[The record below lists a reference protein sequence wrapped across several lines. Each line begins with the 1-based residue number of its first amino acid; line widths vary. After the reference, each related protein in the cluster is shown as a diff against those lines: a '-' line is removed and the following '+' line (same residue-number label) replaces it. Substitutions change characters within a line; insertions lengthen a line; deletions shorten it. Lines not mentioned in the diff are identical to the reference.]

1 MIDAHAHLTDQRL
14 HGSVGA
20 LLERARGAGVEHLL
34 MAGTEPLDWDRQRE
48 LAATH
53 PGLSMVFG
61 LHPWWAKDA
70 RAVRDGLDRLEEALS
85 QGFAPVAI
93 GETGLDRSPRHKD
106 TLEHQKVSLLGH
118 LRIALDRD
126 LPVVLHVVR
135 SHGLMLECLRSLE
148 EVPRGMVHAFDGS
161 LEVAREY
168 QALGLHLSVG
178 GRVCAPSARRLQ
190 RAVVAIRS
198 ERLLIETDAPDQLPH
213 GLNGELNEPANL
225 VRVAERLAEL
235 RGTTLDDIANVTA
248 SNARRLFRL
257 PD

>member
-20 LLERARGAGVEHLL
+20 LLERARAAGVHHVLL
-34 MAGTEPLDWDRQRE
+34 AGTEPADWERQRD

-53 PGLSMVFG
+53 PGLSMAFG
-61 LHPWWAKDA
+61 LHPWWARDA
-70 RAVRDGLDRLEEALS
+70 RAVRDGVDRLENALE
-85 QGFAPVAI
+85 QGLAPVAI
-93 GETGLDRSPRHKD
+93 GETGLDRSPRHRD
-106 TLEHQKVSLLGH
+106 TLEHQKVSLLEH
-118 LRIALDRD
+118 LRIALERD

-135 SHGLMLECLRSLE
+135 SHGLMLDCLRSLG

-161 LEVAREY
+161 AEVAREY

-178 GRVCAPSARRLQ
+178 GRICAPSAKRL
-190 RAVVAIRS
+190 RGSVLAIRS

-213 GLNGELNEPANL
+213 GVSGELNEPANL
-225 VRVAERLAEL
+225 VRVAERIAEL
-235 RGTTLDDIANVTA
+235 RGAPLDDIASVTA

-257 PD
+257 DD